1 MEIENVRGCVESA
14 VSEFFGEKH
23 YIDDS
28 VDYCVSSR
36 EDWKG
41 RSEIDDLCETIIEKI
56 INVRII
62 NNKIFIIEIFLIAS
76 DCIILKNFNV
86 LKLIFL

>member
-56 INVRII
+56 INF
-62 NNKIFIIEIFLIAS
+62 NKEK
-76 DCIILKNFNV
+76 D
-86 LKLIFL
+86 

>member
-41 RSEIDDLCETIIEKI
+41 RSEIDDL
-56 INVRII
+56 
-62 NNKIFIIEIFLIAS
+62 
-76 DCIILKNFNV
+76 
-86 LKLIFL
+86 